1 MLNYNVFVNGAIK
14 NVSKGDFL
22 NVFSLGYDVLQDV
35 LNTLD
40 IDNDTALDLC
50 TLIYNEFLHSE
61 ENKNTSYSEYEALS
75 IYAENHY
82 SSTRDF
88 MNFEKKVNLMN
99 KLCSISNRF
108 IKYDFENM
116 CLMIVNKQDQVITCY
131 DTISDFF
138 KSYMQYVT
146 DFNFIK
152 MLKEKINEEELY
164 LLKKE
169 SGVHGLI
176 ESSINIQFYVDD
188 DEIKNGL
195 YINRPYKSTN
205 VYDDDSFSE
214 TCDDCEMD
222 VSDYC
227 VATLTSGNIIYN
239 IFTTHNL
246 FNLYLDKVVLS
257 EDGTSE
263 NVEMYNITGDEEEW
277 ETKIDILNYFM
288 NYVK

>member
-1 MLNYNVFVNGAIK
+1 MLNFNVFENNSVK
-14 NVSKGDFL
+14 NVSKKDML
-22 NVFSLGYDVLQDV
+22 NLFSLGYDILYDV

-40 IDNDTALDLC
+40 MDIDTAFDLC
-50 TLIYNEFLHSE
+50 VLVYNEFLHSE
-61 ENKNTSYSEYEALS
+61 EIKDESYSEYAALLN
-75 IYAENHY
+75 YAENHY
-82 SSTRDF
+82 STTRDF

-99 KLCSISNRF
+99 QLCIISNRS

-152 MLKEKINEEELY
+152 MLKEKISEEELY

-214 TCDDCEMD
+214 ACDDCEMD

-227 VATLTSGNIIYN
+227 VATFTSGNIIYN

-263 NVEMYNITGDEEEW
+263 TVQMYNITGDEKEW